1 MRAELIYNPYA
12 GQVDARHALQEA
24 ADFLSRSGWQITW
37 HVVDHSH
44 RATEITQKAVGKG
57 AQVVIAAGG
66 DGTINE
72 IVNGLA
78 GSDTA
83 LGVLPTG
90 TTNVWAMQIGIPTLN
105 PLLLNA
111 TMSKLTGPSL
121 FRKILLDAAR
131 VIVEGRTVTV
141 DIGEAAGKYFL
152 LWTGVGM
159 DAAIIQNV
167 EMKSKKRL
175 GSWAYVMP
183 AIDTAREYSETPV
196 KINIDGETISI
207 NTPMVVI
214 TNIQL
219 YGGRLPIGAK
229 ACVNDARLDVCIFKG
244 EGFFTFVHQTFK
256 VLSKQHLRDPGIE
269 YRQFKELVIESA
281 RPLPVHVDG
290 EAVTETPVTVRTVPS
305 ALKVIVPRN
314 MRGNLFL

>member
-12 GQVDARHALQEA
+12 GQVDAKHALQEA

-37 HVVDHSH
+37 QVVDHSH
-44 RATEITQKAVGKG
+44 RATEITRKAVGKG

-72 IVNGLA
+72 IVNGLT

-159 DAAIIQNV
+159 DAAIIQSV

-183 AIDTAREYSETPV
+183 AIDTAREYSGTPV

-219 YGGRLPIGAK
+219 YSGRLPIGAK

-244 EGFFTFVHQTFK
+244 EGFFTFVQQAFK
-256 VLSKQHLRDPGIE
+256 VLAKQHLHDPQIE

-290 EAVTETPVTVRTVPS
+290 EAIAETPVTVRTVPS
-305 ALKVIVPRN
+305 ALRVIIPQKVPV
-314 MRGNLFL
+314 NLFR